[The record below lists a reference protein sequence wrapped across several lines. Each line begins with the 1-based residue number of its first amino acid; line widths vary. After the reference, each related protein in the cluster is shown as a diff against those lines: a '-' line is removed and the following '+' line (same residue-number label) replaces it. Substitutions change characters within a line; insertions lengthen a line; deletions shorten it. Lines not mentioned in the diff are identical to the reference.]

1 MQMAQ
6 VESILKPYLCQ
17 ARSYCALKRGLLANF
32 GAFQGINAPLAVFRR
47 WSFSGVCSIFYRAI
61 V

>member
-6 VESILKPYLCQ
+6 VESILNPYLCQ
-17 ARSYCALKRGLLANF
+17 ARSYCALKRGLMANF
-32 GAFQGINAPLAVFRR
+32 GAFQGILALLLGFCRLP
-47 WSFSGVCSIFYRAI
+47 FSRVCSIFYRAI

>member
-32 GAFQGINAPLAVFRR
+32 GAFQGINAPLAVFCR
-47 WSFSGVCSIFYRAI
+47 
-61 V
+61 